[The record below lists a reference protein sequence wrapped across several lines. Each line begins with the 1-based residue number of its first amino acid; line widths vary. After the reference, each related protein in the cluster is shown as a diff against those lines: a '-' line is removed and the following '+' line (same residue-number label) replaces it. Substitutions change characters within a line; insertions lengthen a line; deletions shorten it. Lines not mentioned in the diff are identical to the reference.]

1 MSGRHRISNTK
12 RAWKQRAQ
20 RLADDLE
27 RSEQAREVLMEGRDR
42 LLEDVRRLSGTL
54 SRLQRELGTESPTV
68 PVQVAASSGPV
79 HLLKPPET
87 GQIPVQG
94 PGGKRMTVSVQGT
107 VSRPSAGRSA
117 GHRPTWATG

>member
-1 MSGRHRISNTK
+1 VGRHRISNTK

-27 RSEQAREVLMEGRDR
+27 RSEEAREALLKVRNV
-42 LLEDVRRLSGTL
+42 LLEDVRRLTRSLVT
-54 SRLQRELGTESPTV
+54 LQRELGTEAPTI
-68 PVQVAASSGPV
+68 PVQVAATSGPV

-94 PGGKRMTVSVQGT
+94 PNGIRGSLPVHGT
-107 VSRPSAGRSA
+107 VSRPSQAHSQR
-117 GHRPTWATG
+117 HRPTWATG